1 MENVAGE
8 DRKQSSGPT
17 EQDGEK
23 VEGYSPEDFR
33 SAANEGNSGKRERK
47 SREFELGGTRSK
59 RMKEESRLA
68 KRKSKAAIEYAAV
81 GPAA

>member
-1 MENVAGE
+1 MSRAKIGSRAVAPPNRTAKRSR
-8 DRKQSSGPT
+8 DIAPRISGRPRM
-17 EQDGEK
+17 K
-23 VEGYSPEDFR
+23 AIPE
-33 SAANEGNSGKRERK
+33 KRERK